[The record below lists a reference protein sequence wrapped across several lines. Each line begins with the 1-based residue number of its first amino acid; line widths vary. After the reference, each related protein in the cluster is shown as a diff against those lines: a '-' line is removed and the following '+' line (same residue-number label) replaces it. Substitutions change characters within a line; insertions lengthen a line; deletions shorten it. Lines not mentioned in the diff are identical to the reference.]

1 MTEKLPVARCG
12 DCLYWQISEQ
22 DYNYAKRTPGDLD
35 FVPVGECHIRSNSC
49 TDPLDNF
56 PWRTASNWCGEFV
69 HRVLG
74 PRVEILVDAEQGRFE
89 TEHQN
94 WRFPTEPEE

>member
-1 MTEKLPVARCG
+1 MSEKLPVARCG
-12 DCLYWQISEQ
+12 DCLYSTGNALMSCVRESPIGWQC
-22 DYNYAKRTPGDLD
+22 
-35 FVPVGECHIRSNSC
+35 VP
-49 TDPLDNF
+49 DD
-56 PWRTASNWCGEFV
+56 WCGEFV

-89 TEHQN
+89 AEHQN